1 MGAAE
6 PLAKALPMTP
16 DDVATL
22 IRTAPTPQIKA
33 ACFMAWAT
41 ASRFGEIRP
50 LTGKNF
56 RRVGREQL
64 LCVWT
69 TTKGNPEGKPRID
82 HYCDFR
88 APAWFRKHLRE
99 HPNNPFKC
107 GRRLRTHL
115 RSVLPKATDVADW
128 NDKKPPN
135 VTLKSHYTGHS
146 LKRGAAAMLWLDAA
160 KKLIP
165 PAEVLRL
172 LKHKNVES
180 ALEYAPDPHIVTQ
193 VFSTATANA
202 RLTAAIAM

>member
-1 MGAAE
+1 VARLISHSKATGTLRRYERALRDFSLQKSSLTALEEWLARRASHKGRTIATEIGSLRFMLARVAPTKLATIDPLLQDLARGARLMGAAE

-107 GRRLRTHL
+107 GRRLRT
-115 RSVLPKATDVADW
+115 
-128 NDKKPPN
+128 
-135 VTLKSHYTGHS
+135 
-146 LKRGAAAMLWLDAA
+146 
-160 KKLIP
+160 
-165 PAEVLRL
+165 
-172 LKHKNVES
+172 
-180 ALEYAPDPHIVTQ
+180 
-193 VFSTATANA
+193 
-202 RLTAAIAM
+202 